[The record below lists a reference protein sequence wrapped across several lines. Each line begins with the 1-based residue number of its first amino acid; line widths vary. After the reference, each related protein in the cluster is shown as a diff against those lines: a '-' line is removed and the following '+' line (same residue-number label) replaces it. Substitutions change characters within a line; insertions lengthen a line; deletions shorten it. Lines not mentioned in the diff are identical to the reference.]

1 VGLAFAW
8 IGVFMLPT
16 ALGWA
21 VLGGVRLYRSVSSR
35 RSAGPAP
42 QEPIEELGAR
52 LCRLHAKLE
61 AAEND
66 CNPAPYKAARLRAM
80 RGAYV
85 DTLSV
90 ACERLEVSLPM
101 ARGTTA
107 VPLTEIYRAEAAL
120 RECGLDVRAAS

>member
-21 VLGGVRLYRSVSSR
+21 VLGGVRLYRSLSAR
-35 RSAGPAP
+35 QHAGPAAE
-42 QEPIEELGAR
+42 EPIEELGAK
-52 LCRLHAKLE
+52 LCMLHAKLE

-66 CNPAPYKAARLRAM
+66 TTPAPYKAARIRAT

-85 DTLSV
+85 DALSA
-90 ACERLEVSLPM
+90 ACERLDVSVPVT
-101 ARGTTA
+101 RGATA
-107 VPLTEIYRAEAAL
+107 VPLAEIYRAEAAL
-120 RECGLDVRAAS
+120 REYGLDVRAS